1 MKGFEGDDVSAFTAI
16 HRTVS
21 SYSRDRRKKIQY
33 LYQFLLGSCSKKT
46 FLMTSVQAEEKIK
59 EGRQEEI
66 ANPVLKLYYKIS
78 VISAL
83 LGFSISMN
91 IRYSN

>member
-46 FLMTSVQAEEKIK
+46 FLMTSVQAEEKIR
-59 EGRQEEI
+59 RQARRNCKSCAE
-66 ANPVLKLYYKIS
+66 AVLQDFCHF
-78 VISAL
+78 
-83 LGFSISMN
+83 GFIGF
-91 IRYSN
+91 